1 MARAD
6 AALMSSSNARFQVAI
21 ASAAA
26 WKATFGESMS
36 IRTIKKRAR
45 MSSFSPDI
53 AAQSDCSY
61 ENQGVSL
68 LHRH

>member
-1 MARAD
+1 
-6 AALMSSSNARFQVAI
+6 MSSSNAGFQVAI

-26 WKATFGESMS
+26 WKATLGESMG
-36 IRTIKKRAR
+36 IRAIKKRAR
-45 MSSFSPDI
+45 LSSFSTEI

-68 LHRH
+68 PHRHQGRSQA

>member
-1 MARAD
+1 MGT
-6 AALMSSSNARFQVAI
+6 
-21 ASAAA
+21 SAAA

-36 IRTIKKRAR
+36 IRAIKKRAR

-61 ENQGVSL
+61 ENQGVSVA
-68 LHRH
+68 HRHQGRSQA